1 MNPAELP
8 LLFWTFLKVGLF
20 SFGGGYP
27 VLPLI
32 ATEVVQRH
40 HWLTAPQ
47 FANLLAIAQLVPGPV
62 LVNTASLVGYR
73 VGGFPG
79 ALVGALGVVLPTFII
94 MFVITYYYQLLY
106 RHSLFRRLIRG
117 FYPTL
122 VALLAGATVF
132 FAQSSPLSWKVVVI
146 AGLTCGAL
154 ATRRLNPFWI
164 LIGAAVLGGL
174 L

>member
-8 LLFWTFLKVGLF
+8 VLFWTFMKVGLF

-40 HWLTAPQ
+40 HWLTASQ

-62 LVNTASLVGYR
+62 LVNTASLVGYQ
-73 VGGFPG
+73 VGGFSG
-79 ALVGALGVVLPTFII
+79 ALVGVLGVVLPTFII
-94 MFVITYYYQLLY
+94 MFVITYYYKLLY
-106 RHSLFRRLIRG
+106 KHSLFRRLIRG

-122 VALLAGATVF
+122 VALLASATVF
-132 FAQSSPLSWKVVVI
+132 FAQSSPFSWKVVVI
-146 AGLTCGAL
+146 AGLTCGAM

-164 LIGAAVLGGL
+164 LIGTAVLGVL